1 MVIEI
6 GLVVLLVLTALITVM
21 MARLLWAAVM
31 LAVTSAVVTII
42 LFQLNAPFAAVFELS
57 VCAGL
62 IPAIF
67 ISAISLTRRL
77 TAEGVAARWGEKI
90 RRFWFLPVILIALAI
105 VLTQIHLPLNFAPP
119 PAEAADASV
128 RTTMW
133 GLRHLD
139 LLGQIVAL
147 LAGAFGVIILV
158 REP

>member
-6 GLVVLLVLTALITVM
+6 GLVVLLALTTLITVM

-42 LFQLNAPFAAVFELS
+42 MFQLRSPIAAVFELS

-67 ISAISLTRRL
+67 ISAISLTGRL
-77 TAEGVAARWGEKI
+77 TAEGVAARWAEKI
-90 RRFWFLPVILIALAI
+90 RRFWYLPVIVIALAI
-105 VLTQIHLPLNFAPP
+105 VLTQAHLPLDFAAPV
-119 PAEAADASV
+119 AEAADAHV

-133 GLRHLD
+133 MTRHLD

-147 LAGAFGVIILV
+147 LAGAFGVVILV